1 MTASEPPSDPSPEPE
16 ASPVA
21 AGRKRWPV
29 VLAAVIVVPILLSII
44 YTGFVLTW
52 SYSDGERSGQLY
64 KFSRKGWLCKTW
76 EGELNI
82 TPTAAA
88 PTIWHFTVRDEAI
101 VPEITAMIG
110 RQVVLH
116 YGEHRGV
123 PTRCFGDTN
132 FFVYGIRGVAGTPS
146 DTVP

>member
-1 MTASEPPSDPSPEPE
+1 MTGSEPPSDPSPEPE
-16 ASPVA
+16 ATPAA
-21 AGRKRWPV
+21 AGRRRWPV
-29 VLAAVIVVPILLSII
+29 VLAAVIVIPILLSII

-52 SYSDGERSGQLY
+52 AYSDGERSGQLY

-110 RQVVLH
+110 KQVVLH

-146 DTVP
+146 DAVP